1 MKKKDL
7 IETVVTM
14 VIFYTIIF
22 LVVVIVYTI
31 EKYGILVASSCL
43 ASLLLI
49 VGIILIKLNKKNTD
63 S

>member
-14 VIFYTIIF
+14 VIFYTIIS
-22 LVVVIVYTI
+22 LVVVIAYTI

-43 ASLLLI
+43 ASLLFI
-49 VGIILIKLNKKNTD
+49 GGIILIKLYKKNTD